1 MGQAAS
7 ARTRVP
13 LSPTQASILHVVA
26 NSWSWLFL
34 LLMLGFFA
42 VAGQNFLSVRNLSTV
57 LVSSTLVM
65 LMAIG
70 QTYVIITSGIDLS
83 IGWTVGLTSVVA
95 ARVMR
100 DVSADP
106 AVAISLGI
114 VAGLAVALI
123 PGLINGVL
131 IARVRIPPFITTLGM
146 FGIIRGV
153 AFLLTDGQNVIG
165 NIPATVRESLRAVG
179 NGSLLYYTP
188 DFGFTFF
195 NQPAEITQEQL
206 RTVQRVLPY
215 PVLIVAV
222 IVLIFAFVLARTQF
236 GRHTY
241 AIGGNADAARRAGIS
256 VNRNLIFIYM
266 ISALTAGFAGI
277 MHVFRFTAGGP
288 QVGDPALL
296 DSVAAVVIGGTSLFG
311 GEGRLSGTVVGALII
326 SVLDTGL
333 VNLGVDAL
341 WKFIVVGVVIIVAV
355 LFNQVQAHLQRQRA
369 HT

>member
-1 MGQAAS
+1 MGQALS
-7 ARTRVP
+7 ARPRATMSSR
-13 LSPTQASILHVVA
+13 QAALLGVLAS
-26 NSWSWLFL
+26 SWSWLFL
-34 LLMLGFFA
+34 LAMLAFFA
-42 VAGQNFLSVRNLSTV
+42 VLGQNFLSIRNISTI

-70 QTYVIITSGIDLS
+70 QTYVIITAGIDLS

-100 DVSADP
+100 DVTAEP

-114 VAGLAVALI
+114 IVGLLVALI

-146 FGIIRGV
+146 FGIIRGA
-153 AFLLTDGQNVIG
+153 AFLLTDGQNVVG
-165 NIPATVRESLRAVG
+165 NIPANVRESLRAVG

-188 DFGFTFF
+188 DIGFTWFS
-195 NQPAEITQEQL
+195 QPADITSETL

-241 AIGGNADAARRAGIS
+241 AIGGNADAARRAGIR
-256 VNRNLIFIYM
+256 VNRNLVFIYM

-326 SVLDTGL
+326 AVLDTGL

-341 WKFIVVGVVIIVAV
+341 WKFIIVGMVIIVAV
-355 LFNQVQAHLQRQRA
+355 LFNQVQAYIQRQRA